1 MVVSRTV
8 DMVEVLAVI
17 VLGVGG
23 VIQEQGKVGWTFFRR
38 KMFLTSHIITPDL
51 DPISQY
57 SVSNC
62 ACLASYRSATS
73 PTSEL
78 LLVVEFVWR
87 SPLSTLNSTIK
98 SKKLKEEQSLKTRKE
113 SSEYVT

>member
-23 VIQEQGKVGWTFFRR
+23 VIQEQGKVGWTEKNVFD
-38 KMFLTSHIITPDL
+38 LITPDL

-57 SVSNC
+57 SVSHC

>member
-23 VIQEQGKVGWTFFRR
+23 VIQEQGKVGWTFD
-38 KMFLTSHIITPDL
+38 LITPDL

-57 SVSNC
+57 SVSHC